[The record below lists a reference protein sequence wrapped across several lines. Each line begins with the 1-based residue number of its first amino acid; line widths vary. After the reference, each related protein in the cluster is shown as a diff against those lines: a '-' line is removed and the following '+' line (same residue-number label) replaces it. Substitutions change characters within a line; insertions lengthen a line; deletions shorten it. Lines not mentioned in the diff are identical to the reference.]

1 MAGQKIKNFFNER
14 FFEIPHYQRGY
25 AWEKRNVEDLFNDI
39 KEAQESATGHYIG
52 TIVLACKNTRDEDD
66 VYVVDGQQRITTIT
80 LLLREL
86 ISRLSDSD
94 RAYHWRNY
102 IKNDGRYKLLPLNR
116 DRQFFADI
124 LDGNNVEPKNKSQ
137 RLLLGAVETIR
148 NCVDTLSQEEIM
160 PFFKAVLNMEVLSFI
175 EVSEGDAIRI
185 FQTVND
191 RGKPLSSMEK
201 AKALLIYYSNRY
213 LDRELDSSIND
224 LFSDIFEAYDDI
236 KQIGETLGINL
247 IKGRDFNE
255 DNLFR
260 YHFVTFSEEDYDPT
274 SASILLFL
282 RSKLASLRGNKKQL
296 KEFISCYSAELK
308 EFFVKCREVMNLA
321 ETDPFIYKLFVPLG
335 LAARLYP
342 LIVRLHEKE
351 ILFNKVFEDGRSQ
364 ARFVDLVE
372 LIDVRVYKTR
382 GTDPK
387 ADIARLVHRIGRM
400 SNDEIRD
407 NLLAFNQNWMPIE
420 MFSNN
425 LSRSAYGN
433 QALQYIFLTYSE
445 KIDGR
450 TYGIEDVKRIL
461 QEQPNIEHI
470 LAQTPGFDPQAF
482 DFLDAEE
489 FESLQHSIGNLVSLE
504 KKYNS
509 EVKNK
514 VPVEKTSTY
523 ARSMISAARKIGTS
537 INVNLHFKKADL
549 EARAEELVAFC
560 KERWWCKRP
569 ELPPT
574 IPSDLSGDMIEHDS
588 ND

>member
-1 MAGQKIKNFFNER
+1 MAGQKISNFFNER

-39 KEAQESATGHYIG
+39 KEAQESTTGHYIG

-80 LLLREL
+80 LLIREL

-94 RAYHWRNY
+94 RIYYWRNY

-124 LDGNNVEPKNKSQ
+124 LDGNEVTPNNKSQ

-148 NCVDTLSQEEIM
+148 NCVDTLSKDEIM
-160 PFFKAVLNMEVLSFI
+160 PFFKAVLRMEVLSFM

-260 YHFVTFSEEDYDPT
+260 YHFVTFCEEDYDPT
-274 SASILLFL
+274 AASILLFL
-282 RSKLASLRGNKKQL
+282 RSRLASLRGNKSEL
-296 KEFISCYSAELK
+296 KTFIGCYSAELK

-342 LIVRLHEKE
+342 LIVRLHEKG
-351 ILFNKVFEDGRSQ
+351 ILFNKIFEDGRSQ

-537 INVNLHFKKADL
+537 INVKLHFKKADL

-574 IPSDLSGDMIEHDS
+574 IPSDLSGDMIENDS